1 MLDRKTYTA
10 RSHVDHAFKEL
21 FKITH
26 IFAFKIFELAVR
38 VNWIRT
44 ALFIV
49 VETNVLRQS
58 SNDSSDFS
66 NRCTVL
72 VFSF

>member
-10 RSHVDHAFKEL
+10 RSHVDQAFKEL
-21 FKITH
+21 FEIAY
-26 IFAFKIFELAVR
+26 IFAFEIFELAVR